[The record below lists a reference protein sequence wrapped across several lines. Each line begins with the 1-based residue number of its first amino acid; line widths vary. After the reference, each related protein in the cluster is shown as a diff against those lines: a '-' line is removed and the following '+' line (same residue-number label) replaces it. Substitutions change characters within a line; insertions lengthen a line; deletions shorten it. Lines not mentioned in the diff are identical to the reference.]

1 MSKIICHL
9 ETQHHAVQFCL
20 IGALLLGCLS
30 SVVYAESG
38 QTGLSLE
45 QAIQNTTDYQQS
57 QTIWATQHKIAS
69 ANIHQSKLWINPEL
83 SISQTGFASD
93 QDQELSI
100 GVSQPLDLFG
110 ERKANQK
117 LAQIAQTKMSLN
129 EQIYHAQLKLAVKYL
144 WSQLAI
150 FELERNVVQEQ
161 LNVSQDNLKAIQKRY
176 QAGSVAEV
184 DVDRVRLSHAE
195 NVRLYRQADLQVQV
209 ATQQLSNVWGESD
222 KSIQIALS
230 PQALWPSATH
240 QQVQQYLAENLF
252 EKSRQL
258 QQLEAQANI
267 SQLKIAAR
275 PHPTL
280 NVGMNRIKLPDA
292 ATENELMLGVSIP
305 LNIFN
310 RQQYGIK
317 IAQAKHDVLEKQQAF
332 YLKQNALQVGTL
344 LTELQGL
351 QVQFQHIERSQIPL
365 AIQVQRKTLLGFS
378 AGKFAVTEV
387 QQATLQLQEVR
398 MRKVQLLKEG
408 WQRAIEAESLSLG
421 IEPSQIMA
429 KDAIA
434 QINQR
439 LWQDTQ
445 ALAVTGGEK

>member
-1 MSKIICHL
+1 MSKTIYDVKV
-9 ETQHHAVQFCL
+9 QHSAVFKFSFL
-20 IGALLLGCLS
+20 SAFLLLGALS
-30 SVVYAESG
+30 SVA
-38 QTGLSLE
+38 QAQPITLE
-45 QAIQNTTDYQQS
+45 QAIQNTSKYQDS
-57 QTIWATQHKIAS
+57 QQIWNTQKRIAT
-69 ANIHQSKLWINPEL
+69 ANIDQAKLRANPEL
-83 SISQTGFASD
+83 SLSQTGFASD

-110 ERKANQK
+110 ERKAKQK
-117 LAQIAQTKMSLN
+117 LAQITQTKMSLN

-161 LNVSQDNLKAIQKRY
+161 LKVSQDNLNAIQKRY

-222 KSIQIALS
+222 KSIQIGLS
-230 PQALWPSATH
+230 AQALWPSETH

-280 NVGMNRIKLPDA
+280 NVGMNRIKSPDA
-292 ATENELMLGVSIP
+292 ATENELMVGVSIP

-310 RQQYGIK
+310 RQQYGIQ
-317 IAQAKHDVLEKQQAF
+317 IAQAKQEMLSRQQEF

-351 QVQFQHIERSQIPL
+351 QVQFQHIEQSQIPL

-398 MRKVQLLKEG
+398 MRKVQLLKDG

>member
-1 MSKIICHL
+1 MSKTIYDVKV
-9 ETQHHAVQFCL
+9 QHSAVFKFSFL
-20 IGALLLGCLS
+20 SAFLLLGALS
-30 SVVYAESG
+30 SVA
-38 QTGLSLE
+38 QAQPITLE
-45 QAIQNTTDYQQS
+45 QAIQNTSKYQDS
-57 QTIWATQHKIAS
+57 QQIWNTQKRIAT
-69 ANIHQSKLWINPEL
+69 ANIDQAKLRANPEL
-83 SISQTGFASD
+83 SLSQTGFASD

-110 ERKANQK
+110 ERKAKQK
-117 LAQIAQTKMSLN
+117 LAQITQTKMSLN

-161 LNVSQDNLKAIQKRY
+161 LKVSQDNLNAIQKRY

-222 KSIQIALS
+222 KSIQIGLS
-230 PQALWPSATH
+230 AQALWPSQTH
-240 QQVQQYLAENLF
+240 QHVQQYLAENLF

-267 SQLKIAAR
+267 SQLKIVAR

-280 NVGMNRIKLPDA
+280 NVGMNRIKSPDA
-292 ATENELMLGVSIP
+292 ATENELMVGVSIP

-310 RQQYGIK
+310 RQQYGIQ
-317 IAQAKHDVLEKQQAF
+317 IAQAKQEMLSRQQEF

-351 QVQFQHIERSQIPL
+351 QVQFQHIEQSQIPL

-398 MRKVQLLKEG
+398 MRKVQLLKDG